1 MKEIFTVILIMIL
14 IISGC
19 IYQGNFRPDAN
30 SDNVWIC
37 EELYAE
43 YYWSEQLQRR
53 IGKIVLNDKEYN
65 VLYGESYGSRMIV
78 YSDYV
83 LRLGDNWDE
92 YDPYELFRG
101 RVNYEKDCFT
111 LTVEEDKQNIFGGE
125 KPVMKFVK
133 HDKEK
138 YFNGKNIE
146 VKNVEHRNK

>member
-1 MKEIFTVILIMIL
+1 MKQIFTVILIMIL

-65 VLYGESYGSRMIV
+65 VLYGKIFKQLLSLNGLTAVSGWNKFDCTHVISGYYLKIPVHGYSNLPFSIQFSIGS
-78 YSDYV
+78 
-83 LRLGDNWDE
+83 
-92 YDPYELFRG
+92 
-101 RVNYEKDCFT
+101 
-111 LTVEEDKQNIFGGE
+111 
-125 KPVMKFVK
+125 
-133 HDKEK
+133 
-138 YFNGKNIE
+138 
-146 VKNVEHRNK
+146 